1 MRRTDFL
8 PVGEAQPD
16 EVLERGLDSESSDEE
31 DGAGLEYAFNKL
43 ASCIMTLGVAFRNY
57 LASSCRH

>member
-31 DGAGLEYAFNKL
+31 DGAGLESAFSEDD
-43 ASCIMTLGVAFRNY
+43 SCISDFGDE
-57 LASSCRH
+57 SSANCLCDFI